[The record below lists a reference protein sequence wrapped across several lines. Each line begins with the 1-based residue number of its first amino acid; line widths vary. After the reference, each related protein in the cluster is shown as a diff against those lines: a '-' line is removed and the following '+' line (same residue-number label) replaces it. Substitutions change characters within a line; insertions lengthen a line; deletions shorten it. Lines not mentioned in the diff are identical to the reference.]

1 MSNIITIGEDSIS
14 IGGIYEVSEAL
25 GCSKQ
30 QIYSLR
36 LKPEFPAPIA
46 KVAATP
52 LWDMEEITLFKSGW
66 VRRASKAPAS
76 DSAVTTDAW
85 H

>member
-1 MSNIITIGEDSIS
+1 MSNTIS
-14 IGGIYEVSEAL
+14 IGNDTVTLGGIYEVSQAL

-30 QIYSLR
+30 QIYALR

-52 LWDMEEITLFKSGW
+52 LWDMEEVTIFKAGW
-66 VRRASKAPAS
+66 VRRNKTA
-76 DSAVTTDAW
+76 
-85 H
+85 